1 MARVLLAARGM
12 LATRVSLV
20 ALMLLGCVAVAVAA
34 DPDTTTYPRREGPEL
49 LGADTPIGRLE
60 YVPGRGLTVG
70 RTNLTIGGFTTVAG
84 AWLEGGHGEVQLDN
98 ANFFLFWDP
107 LPWVHVFSEIELT
120 RLAEWDTD
128 RAHAHSA
135 PGIDVDRLY
144 VDVGKA
150 DILNL
155 RFGRFLTPI
164 GRWNQVLADP
174 LVWTT
179 SEPLIV
185 EDVFDE
191 TMRGAMLWG
200 TTFPRGGALSYG
212 LYGTFLDSIH
222 HEDQAQHSAGA
233 RLEWASLAG
242 WTVGASYFAS
252 QRTGQ
257 RWHHLGGVDALWRP
271 HERVELSMEAVS
283 GEGSQA
289 AGHEWGLYA
298 QGVVEMVRTLYA
310 VGRYEHFD
318 PAEHDQRA
326 HDLVV
331 VGLTWVPRYYLRLK
345 ADYRIADHRDDLS
358 APGLRMSFS
367 ILF

>member
-1 MARVLLAARGM
+1 MSGSKRQSASACPRRRTVWQGASVARVLLAARGM

-174 LVWTT
+174 PVWTT
-179 SEPLIV
+179 SAPLVV
-185 EDVFDE
+185 EDGVDE
-191 TMRGAMLWG
+191 TMRGAL
-200 TTFPRGGALSYG
+200 P
-212 LYGTFLDSIH
+212 
-222 HEDQAQHSAGA
+222 
-233 RLEWASLAG
+233 
-242 WTVGASYFAS
+242 
-252 QRTGQ
+252 
-257 RWHHLGGVDALWRP
+257 
-271 HERVELSMEAVS
+271 
-283 GEGSQA
+283 
-289 AGHEWGLYA
+289 
-298 QGVVEMVRTLYA
+298 
-310 VGRYEHFD
+310 
-318 PAEHDQRA
+318 
-326 HDLVV
+326 
-331 VGLTWVPRYYLRLK
+331 
-345 ADYRIADHRDDLS
+345 
-358 APGLRMSFS
+358 
-367 ILF
+367 